1 MIISNLTIKQSGDLI
16 EEKADKG
23 RETGELK
30 ATTYL
35 LITIFIMHLTTLANI
50 VIFNGDWN
58 GIVMAIN
65 TFLFVLAFGP
75 VLPLKR
81 KKIIHD

>member
-1 MIISNLTIKQSGDLI
+1 M
-16 EEKADKG
+16 
-23 RETGELK
+23 K

-35 LITIFIMHLTTLANI
+35 LITIFIMHLITLTNI

-58 GIVMAIN
+58 GIVMAVN
-65 TFLFVLAFGP
+65 TFLFILAFAL

-81 KKIIHD
+81 KKVIDK

>member
-1 MIISNLTIKQSGDLI
+1 
-16 EEKADKG
+16 
-23 RETGELK
+23 LK

-35 LITIFIMHLTTLANI
+35 LITILIMHLFTLTNI

-58 GIVMAIN
+58 GIVMAVN
-65 TFLFVLAFGP
+65 TLLFVLAFAL

-81 KKIIHD
+81 KEIIDE